1 MVSEGPSGVTTIIEW
16 DMYFP
21 LPTTW
26 KKATKP
32 PKVKPVEVAPPP
44 PPPPLPVMDTMP
56 SLDTTSDLTP
66 QEWAHDHPGEV
77 YMPPDLFN
85 SLNMGKDAMSMDS
98 SDMGK
103 DASMPMDSSD
113 MGKDESM
120 SMDSSAMDNSN
131 GTKKY
136 WNNMVTHFIDA

>member
-1 MVSEGPSGVTTIIEW
+1 MVSEGPSGVSSLIEW

-32 PKVKPVEVAPPP
+32 PKVKPVEALPPP
-44 PPPPLPVMDTMP
+44 PPPPPPPPEMAMDSMAMD
-56 SLDTTSDLTP
+56 STSDPTP
-66 QEWAHDHPGEV
+66 QDWAHDHPGEV
-77 YMPPDLFN
+77 FMPDLFN
-85 SLNMGKDAMSMDS
+85 SLNMGQDASMDS

-103 DASMPMDSSD
+103 DAP
-113 MGKDESM
+113 M
-120 SMDSSAMDNSN
+120 SMDSSAMDTSN

-136 WNNMVTHFIDA
+136 WNNMVINFMDS